1 MGVTSSDISEQ
12 TLVGLAKALRAAR
25 LEAIVIGNSAS
36 MLNGAPVTTQD
47 IDLLIRDTRLNRRKL
62 ARFAKAIGGT
72 APMPVSEL
80 SKVEWIEGGLAVPV
94 EIHYDRIAGGLT
106 FSSVR
111 SRAQLVA
118 VGNEKLAVAT
128 LADVIRSKQAANR
141 PKDRA
146 VLPILRDTLAVKM
159 KLERPSKR

>member
-1 MGVTSSDISEQ
+1 MT
-12 TLVGLAKALRAAR
+12 K

-47 IDLLIRDTRLNRRKL
+47 IDLLIRDTKPNRRKL
-62 ARFAKAIGGT
+62 ARFADEIGGS

-80 SKVEWIEGGLAVPV
+80 SRVEWIEGRLAVPI

-106 FSSVR
+106 FSSIR
-111 SRAQLVA
+111 SRAQLVR
-118 VGNEKLAVAT
+118 VGNEKLVVAD
-128 LADVIRSKQAANR
+128 LRDVIRSKQAAGR

-146 VLPILRDTLAVKM
+146 VLPILRDTLAVKK
-159 KLERPSKR
+159 KLEA

>member
-1 MGVTSSDISEQ
+1 MGATSSDISEK
-12 TLVGLAKALRAAR
+12 TLVALAKALRAVR

-62 ARFAKAIGGT
+62 ARFAKAIGGA

-94 EIHYDRIAGGLT
+94 EIHYDRISGGLT
-106 FSSVR
+106 FSSIR

-118 VGNEKLAVAT
+118 VGDEKLAVAA
-128 LADVIRSKQAANR
+128 LADVIRSKRAANR

-146 VLPILRDTLAVKM
+146 VLPILRDTLAVKK
-159 KLERPSKR
+159 KLERPSTR

>member
-1 MGVTSSDISEQ
+1 MGATSSDISEK
-12 TLVGLAKALRAAR
+12 TLVALAKALRAVR

-62 ARFAKAIGGT
+62 VRFAKAIGGA

-80 SKVEWIEGGLAVPV
+80 GKVEWIEGGLAVPV
-94 EIHYDRIAGGLT
+94 EIHYDRISGGLT
-106 FSSVR
+106 FSSIR
-111 SRAQLVA
+111 SRAQLVP
-118 VGNEKLAVAT
+118 VGDEKLAVAA

-146 VLPILRDTLAVKM
+146 VLPILRDTLAVK
-159 KLERPSKR
+159 KRLERPSAR

>member
-1 MGVTSSDISEQ
+1 MDVTSSEISEK
-12 TLVGLAKALRAAR
+12 TLVALARALRLVR
-25 LEAIVIGNSAS
+25 LEAVVIGNSAS

-62 ARFAKAIGGT
+62 ARFADAIGGT

-80 SKVEWIEGGLAVPV
+80 GNVEWIEGSLLVPV
-94 EIHYDRIAGGLT
+94 DIHYDRISGGLT
-106 FSSVR
+106 FSAIR

-118 VGNEKLAVAT
+118 VGDEKLRVAE

-146 VLPILRDTLAVKM
+146 VLPILRDTLAVRK
-159 KLERPSKR
+159 KLVGSSRD